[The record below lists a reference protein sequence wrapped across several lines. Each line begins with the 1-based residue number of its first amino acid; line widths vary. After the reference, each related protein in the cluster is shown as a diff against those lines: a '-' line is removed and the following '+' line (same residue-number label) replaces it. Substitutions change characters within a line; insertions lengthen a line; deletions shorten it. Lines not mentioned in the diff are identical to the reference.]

1 MNFKR
6 IQWIFLFA
14 FLLFDLI
21 VAGSLFLQNRFTISS
36 SAPNRQEVILK
47 EMRADEITSV
57 ALSNHAQSGYY
68 IAGTRSGE
76 NGVLDQQSNKLR
88 DQSYH
93 FSSDEL
99 ASDLETG
106 VKVNPK
112 HPDKR
117 LNRLVN
123 DDHAIALGSHYQYDP
138 QLSDRH
144 TVVYT
149 QRLAG
154 RTLKTPDGQIRFRVN
169 NNHEVLGYT
178 QTYLEGARIL
188 RPKTDTISQQHAVTW
203 LYKHNLIPN
212 NSQVRWAELAY
223 TKLLNTSNHNQAVY
237 VPTWIIEVR
246 TKSDDTVQQLRV
258 NAFNST
264 IMRSTPGSV
273 NTSSL
278 GK

>member
-36 SAPNRQEVILK
+36 NAPNRQEVILK

-57 ALSNHAQSGYY
+57 PLSNHAQSGYY
-68 IAGTRSGE
+68 IAGTRSGK
-76 NGVLDQQSNKLR
+76 NGELGQQADKLR

-93 FSSDEL
+93 FNTDEL

-106 VKVNPK
+106 AKVDPK

-123 DDHAIALGSHYQYDP
+123 DDHSIALGSHYKYDA
-138 QLSDRH
+138 QLSDRR

-149 QRLAG
+149 QQLAD
-154 RTLKTPDGQIRFRVN
+154 RDLKSPDGQIRFRVN
-169 NNHEVLGYT
+169 SNHEVLGYT
-178 QTYLEGARIL
+178 QTYLAGARIL
-188 RPKTDTISQQHAVTW
+188 RPKADTISQRHAVTW

-223 TKLLNTSNHNQAVY
+223 TKLLNTSSHNQAVY

-246 TKSDDTVQQLRV
+246 TKNDDTVQQLRV

-264 IMRSTPGSV
+264 IMRSTPSSV

>member
-14 FLLFDLI
+14 FLIFDLV
-21 VAGSLFLQNRFTISS
+21 VAGGLFLQNRFTISS

-47 EMRADEITSV
+47 EMRADAITSV
-57 ALSNHAQSGYY
+57 PLSNHAQSGYY
-68 IAGTRSGE
+68 IAGTRSEESGKL
-76 NGVLDQQSNKLR
+76 GQQAAKLR

-106 VKVNPK
+106 VKIDPK
-112 HPDKR
+112 YPEKR
-117 LNRLVN
+117 LNRLVA
-123 DDHAIALGSHYQYDP
+123 DEHSIALGSHYQYAP
-138 QLSDRH
+138 QLSDRR
-144 TVVYT
+144 TIVYT
-149 QRLAG
+149 QQLAG
-154 RTLKTPDGQIRFRVN
+154 RALNSPDGQIRFRVN
-169 NNHEVLGYT
+169 NDNEVMGYT
-178 QTYLEGARIL
+178 QTFLENTRIL
-188 RPKTDTISQQHAVTW
+188 RPEAATISQQHAVTW

-212 NSQVRWAELAY
+212 NSQVRWAKLVY
-223 TKLLNTSNHNQAVY
+223 TRLLTTSEHNQAVY

-246 TKSDDTVQQLRV
+246 SKNDDTAQRLRV

-264 IMRSTPGSV
+264 IMRSTPSSV

-278 GK
+278 EK

>member
-47 EMRADEITSV
+47 EMRADEITSIP
-57 ALSNHAQSGYY
+57 LSRHAQSGYY

-76 NGVLDQQSNKLR
+76 NGELNQQANRLR
-88 DQSYH
+88 DQNYH

-112 HPDKR
+112 HPEKR
-117 LNRLVN
+117 LDRLVR
-123 DDHAIALGSHYQYDP
+123 DDHSIALGSHYQYDA
-138 QLSDRH
+138 QLSDQH

-154 RTLKTPDGQIRFRVN
+154 RTLKSPDGQIRFRVN
-169 NNHEVLGYT
+169 NDHEVLGYT
-178 QTYLEGARIL
+178 QTYLEGAKIL
-188 RPKTDTISQQHAVTW
+188 RPKADTISQQHAVTW

-223 TKLLNTSNHNQAVY
+223 TKLLNTSSHNQAVY

-246 TKSDDTVQQLRV
+246 TKNDDTVQQLRV

>member
-68 IAGTRSGE
+68 IAGARSGE

-123 DDHAIALGSHYQYDP
+123 DDHAIALGSHYQYAP

-154 RTLKTPDGQIRFRVN
+154 RTLKSPDGQIRFRVN

-264 IMRSTPGSV
+264 IMRSTPSSV

>member
-14 FLLFDLI
+14 FFIFDLV
-21 VAGSLFLQNRFTISS
+21 VAGNLFLQNRFTISS

-47 EMRADEITSV
+47 EMRSDAITSV
-57 ALSNHAQSGYY
+57 DLSNHAQSGYY

-76 NGVLDQQSNKLR
+76 SGELGQQAGKLR
-88 DQSYH
+88 DQNYH

-106 VKVNPK
+106 VKVDPK
-112 HPDKR
+112 HPEKR
-117 LNRLVN
+117 LDRLVADN
-123 DDHAIALGSHYQYDP
+123 RSIALGSHYRYAP
-138 QLSDRH
+138 QLSDRR

-149 QRLAG
+149 QQLAG
-154 RTLKTPDGQIRFRVN
+154 RALNSSDGQIRFRVN
-169 NNHEVLGYT
+169 NNSEVLGYT
-178 QTYLEGARIL
+178 QTYLEDTRIL
-188 RPKTDTISQQHAVTW
+188 RPEATTISQQHAVTW

-212 NSQVRWAELAY
+212 NSQVRWAKLAY
-223 TKLLNTSNHNQAVY
+223 TKLLTTSSHNQAVY

-246 TKSDDTVQQLRV
+246 TKNDDTVQQLRV

>member
-68 IAGTRSGE
+68 IAGARSGE

-154 RTLKTPDGQIRFRVN
+154 RTLKSPDGQIRFRVN

-188 RPKTDTISQQHAVTW
+188 RTKTDTISQQHAVTW

-264 IMRSTPGSV
+264 IMRSTPSSV

>member
-14 FLLFDLI
+14 FLIFDLV
-21 VAGSLFLQNRFTISS
+21 VAGSLFFQNRFTISS

-47 EMRADEITSV
+47 EMRSDAITSV
-57 ALSNHAQSGYY
+57 DLSNHAQSGYY

-76 NGVLDQQSNKLR
+76 SGELGQQAAKLR

-93 FSSDEL
+93 FNSGEL

-106 VKVNPK
+106 VKIDLK
-112 HPDKR
+112 HPEKR
-117 LNRLVN
+117 LNRLVGDN
-123 DDHAIALGSHYQYDP
+123 RSIALGSHYRYSP

-144 TVVYT
+144 TVVYA
-149 QRLAG
+149 QQLAG
-154 RTLKTPDGQIRFRVN
+154 RALNSPDGQIRFRVN
-169 NNHEVLGYT
+169 NNSEVLGYT
-178 QTYLEGARIL
+178 QTYLENTRIL
-188 RPKTDTISQQHAVTW
+188 RPEATTISQQHAVTW

-212 NSQVRWAELAY
+212 NSQVRWAKLAY
-223 TKLLNTSNHNQAVY
+223 TKLLNTGSHNQAVY
-237 VPTWIIEVR
+237 IPTWIIEVR
-246 TKSDDTVQQLRV
+246 TKNDDTVQQLRV

-264 IMRSTPGSV
+264 IMRSKPGSV

>member
-36 SAPNRQEVILK
+36 SAPNRKEVILK

-68 IAGTRSGE
+68 IAGARSGE

-154 RTLKTPDGQIRFRVN
+154 RTLKSPDGQIRFRVN

-264 IMRSTPGSV
+264 IMRSTPSSV

>member
-21 VAGSLFLQNRFTISS
+21 VAGSLFLQNHFIISNN
-36 SAPNRQEVILK
+36 APTRQEAILK
-47 EMRADEITSV
+47 EMHTDEISSV
-57 ALSNHAQSGYY
+57 ALSNRKQTGYY
-68 IAGTRSGE
+68 ISGTRSGE
-76 NGVLDQQSNKLR
+76 NGELSQQASKLR
-88 DQSYH
+88 NQSYH

-99 ASDLETG
+99 TSDFDTG
-106 VKVNPK
+106 YRINPK
-112 HPDKR
+112 NPAKR
-117 LNRLVN
+117 LDRLIS
-123 DDHAIALGSHYQYDP
+123 DDHAIVLGNSYRYNP
-138 QLSDRH
+138 QLSNQH

-149 QRLAG
+149 QQLAD
-154 RTLKTPDGQIRFRVN
+154 RSLNSPDGQIRFRVADD
-169 NNHEVLGYT
+169 EVLGYT
-178 QTYLEGARIL
+178 QTYLENARIL
-188 RPKTDTISQQHAVTW
+188 RPQAPTISQQHAVTW

-212 NSQVRWAELAY
+212 NSQVRWAKLAY
-223 TKLLNTSNHNQAVY
+223 TKLLTTNNHNQAVY

-246 TKSDDTVQQLRV
+246 SKNDDTVQQLRV

-273 NTSSL
+273 NMSSL

>member
-47 EMRADEITSV
+47 EMRADEITSI

-76 NGVLDQQSNKLR
+76 NGVLSQQANKLR
-88 DQSYH
+88 DQNYH
-93 FSSDEL
+93 FNADEL

-112 HPDKR
+112 HPEKR
-117 LNRLVN
+117 LNRLVSDN
-123 DDHAIALGSHYQYDP
+123 HSIALGNHYQYDA

-154 RTLKTPDGQIRFRVN
+154 RTLKSPDGQIRFRVN
-169 NNHEVLGYT
+169 NNQEVLGYT

-188 RPKTDTISQQHAVTW
+188 RPKAATISQQHAVTW

-246 TKSDDTVQQLRV
+246 TKNDDTIQQLRV

-278 GK
+278 EK

>member
-6 IQWIFLFA
+6 FQWIFLFA

-68 IAGTRSGE
+68 IAGARSGE

-154 RTLKTPDGQIRFRVN
+154 RTLKSPDGQIRFRVN

-264 IMRSTPGSV
+264 IMRSTPSSV

>member
-14 FLLFDLI
+14 FLIFDLV
-21 VAGSLFLQNRFTISS
+21 VAGSLFFQNRFTISS

-47 EMRADEITSV
+47 EMRSDAITSV
-57 ALSNHAQSGYY
+57 DLSNHAQSGYY

-76 NGVLDQQSNKLR
+76 SGELGQQAAKLR

-93 FSSDEL
+93 FNSGEL

-106 VKVNPK
+106 VKIDLK
-112 HPDKR
+112 HPEKR
-117 LNRLVN
+117 LNRLVGDN
-123 DDHAIALGSHYQYDP
+123 RSIALGSHYRYSP

-144 TVVYT
+144 TVVYA
-149 QRLAG
+149 QQLAG
-154 RTLKTPDGQIRFRVN
+154 RALNSPDGQIRFRVN
-169 NNHEVLGYT
+169 NNSEVLGYT
-178 QTYLEGARIL
+178 QTYLENTRIL
-188 RPKTDTISQQHAVTW
+188 RPEATTISQQHAVTW

-212 NSQVRWAELAY
+212 NSQVRWAKLAY
-223 TKLLNTSNHNQAVY
+223 TKLLNTSSHNQAVY
-237 VPTWIIEVR
+237 IPTWIIEVR
-246 TKSDDTVQQLRV
+246 TKNDDTVQQLRV

-264 IMRSTPGSV
+264 IMRSKPGSV

>member
-36 SAPNRQEVILK
+36 NTPNRQEVILK

-57 ALSNHAQSGYY
+57 PLSNHPQSGYY
-68 IAGTRSGE
+68 IAGTQSGE
-76 NGVLDQQSNKLR
+76 SGELGQQADKLR
-88 DQSYH
+88 GQSYH
-93 FSSDEL
+93 FNADEL
-99 ASDLETG
+99 ASDLENG
-106 VKVNPK
+106 IKVDVK
-112 HPDKR
+112 HPEKR
-117 LNRLVN
+117 LNRLVS
-123 DDHAIALGSHYQYDP
+123 DDHSIALGNHYQYDA

-149 QRLAG
+149 QRLAD
-154 RTLKTPDGQIRFRVN
+154 RALKSPDGQIRFRVSS
-169 NNHEVLGYT
+169 NHEVLGYT
-178 QTYLEGARIL
+178 QTYLTGIQIL
-188 RPKTDTISQQHAVTW
+188 RPRADTISQQHAVTW

-246 TKSDDTVQQLRV
+246 TKNDDTVQQLRV

-264 IMRSTPGSV
+264 IMRNTSSSV

>member
-14 FLLFDLI
+14 FLIFDLV

-36 SAPNRQEVILK
+36 NAPNRQEVILK
-47 EMRADEITSV
+47 EMHADAITSV

-68 IAGTRSGE
+68 IAGTRSEE
-76 NGVLDQQSNKLR
+76 NGELGQQAAKLR
-88 DQSYH
+88 GQSYH
-93 FSSDEL
+93 FNTDEL

-106 VKVNPK
+106 VKIDPK
-112 HPDKR
+112 DPAKR
-117 LNRLVN
+117 LNRLVE
-123 DDHAIALGSHYQYDP
+123 DDRSIALGSHYRYAP

-144 TVVYT
+144 TIVYT
-149 QRLAG
+149 QQLAG
-154 RTLKTPDGQIRFRVN
+154 RSLNSPDGQIRFRVN
-169 NNHEVLGYT
+169 NGNEVLGYT
-178 QTYLEGARIL
+178 QTFLEDTRIL
-188 RPKTDTISQQHAVTW
+188 RPEAATISQQHAVTW

-212 NSQVRWAELAY
+212 NSQVRWAKLAY
-223 TKLLNTSNHNQAVY
+223 TRLLTTSEHNQAVY

-246 TKSDDTVQQLRV
+246 AKNDDTVQQLRV

-264 IMRSTPGSV
+264 IMRSTPSSI

>member
-1 MNFKR
+1 MKFKR

-68 IAGTRSGE
+68 IAGARSGE

-106 VKVNPK
+106 VKINPK

-123 DDHAIALGSHYQYDP
+123 DDHSIALGSHYQYDP

-154 RTLKTPDGQIRFRVN
+154 RTLKSPDGQIRFRVN

>member
-14 FLLFDLI
+14 FLIFDL
-21 VAGSLFLQNRFTISS
+21 VVVGGLFLQNRFTISS

-47 EMRADEITSV
+47 EMRADAITSV
-57 ALSNHAQSGYY
+57 PLSNHAQSGYY
-68 IAGTRSGE
+68 IAGTRSEESGKL
-76 NGVLDQQSNKLR
+76 GQQAAKLR

-93 FSSDEL
+93 FSSAEL

-106 VKVNPK
+106 VKIDPK
-112 HPDKR
+112 DPAKR
-117 LNRLVN
+117 LNRLVA
-123 DDHAIALGSHYQYDP
+123 DEHSIALGSHYRFAP

-144 TVVYT
+144 TIVYT
-149 QRLAG
+149 QQLAG
-154 RTLKTPDGQIRFRVN
+154 RALNSPDGQIRFRVN
-169 NNHEVLGYT
+169 NDDEVLGYT
-178 QTYLEGARIL
+178 QTFLEDTRIL
-188 RPKTDTISQQHAVTW
+188 RPEAATISQQHAVTW

-212 NSQVRWAELAY
+212 NSQVRWAKLAY
-223 TKLLNTSNHNQAVY
+223 TRLLTTSEHNQAVY

-246 TKSDDTVQQLRV
+246 TKNDDTVQRLRV

-264 IMRSTPGSV
+264 IMRSTPSSV

-278 GK
+278 EK